1 MGDAAAASP
10 PASLG
15 KRRRRGG
22 AGGGDGEGLRRVA
35 EIVMVLAAAGEVRGG
50 REPTA
55 AERALAAEARE
66 RLAAV
71 VTEGAVRPKDL
82 FPGEAVRAL
91 VEDLGLNRARDPAAM
106 GFRPPKASIADRL
119 MLTKRKK
126 TAHVLME
133 EVKESPVQ
141 PTTSTAQTIT
151 SSGTADFQGF
161 HGAPKFAVGVP
172 RNLPAVAAL
181 PATAP
186 VTSASLVTLKPP
198 GSSPVKSVNNPS
210 VVTMPH
216 TAPSHLKS
224 DKGVNGPPN
233 LVRTGATYGN
243 LNKSFHDTC
252 ARSNLN
258 AVQSSN
264 PVAKN
269 QDTKTASID
278 ATAGNPLT
286 GHHATP
292 SVAPVPPKPTFA
304 NHSEIAKSVQR
315 VLHQPANHPSWI
327 PPSTEYMRSR
337 LDCQICKVAIMDME
351 SLLVCD
357 ACEKGAHLKCLQHYG
372 NKGVPKAEWHCPT
385 CLTKS
390 KGKPLPP
397 KYGKVTRTAVEPK
410 ATPPPA
416 GTQVS
421 SQGAAENI
429 AVKENHQKVAV
440 NGNLLNQNST
450 QAGSVAQSST
460 VLALGVTAA
469 VAQSQPLSISRL
481 PEGNLNND
489 AALSSEKT
497 GNVGPCS
504 SIAHRNEKPPDELQ
518 SSGLPANSKT
528 GTQSGKSPN
537 EEVSSVLVSGS
548 ADSTNDTLHEQKSHE
563 ISGEKCSD
571 NSSIVASEANIK
583 SKADSELISGR
594 DVEMVDN
601 DIPPKDQTNNI
612 ATEDK
617 PSTQET
623 SEAHKMEVVE
633 VSANTGIQISQ
644 GDSAGTE
651 ENLHTEV
658 TSVPHMINDVAMATN
673 AGTPICPS
681 NNVAIEEKPK
691 STVIS
696 EVCTTKDTEMTTDA
710 TLDQNTNV
718 ATEEIPLPESISATE
733 DADMTTDTGI
743 PTNQRQEVN
752 GLAEN
757 GRKEHPLGETD
768 KHKSDHSTMPDMST
782 APQIT
787 SNGVMHSKDEA
798 ACGHEGEIVDISAA
812 ATEENN

>member
-10 PASLG
+10 PAALG
-15 KRRRRGG
+15 KRRR
-22 AGGGDGEGLRRVA
+22 GGDGEGLRRVA

-66 RLAAV
+66 RLASV
-71 VTEGAVRPKDL
+71 VAEGAVRPKDL

-119 MLTKRKK
+119 MLTKRK
-126 TAHVLME
+126 ME

-172 RNLPAVAAL
+172 RNLPPVAAL

-198 GSSPVKSVNNPS
+198 GSSPVKSANNPS

-216 TAPSHLKS
+216 MAPSHLKS

-252 ARSNLN
+252 ARSNPN

-264 PVAKN
+264 PVVKN
-269 QDTKTASID
+269 QDTKTVSID

-304 NHSEIAKSVQR
+304 NHGEIAKSVQR

-327 PPSTEYMRSR
+327 PPSTEYMRSP

-450 QAGSVAQSST
+450 QAGSAVQSST
-460 VLALGVTAA
+460 VLALGVTSAG
-469 VAQSQPLSISRL
+469 AQSQVLSISRL

-489 AALSSEKT
+489 AALSSEKM

-504 SIAHRNEKPPDELQ
+504 SIAHCNEKPPDELQ

-537 EEVSSVLVSGS
+537 EEVSSILVSGCV
-548 ADSTNDTLHEQKSHE
+548 DSTNDTLHGQKSHE

-583 SKADSELISGR
+583 SKAASELISGS
-594 DVEMVDN
+594 DVEMADN
-601 DIPPKDQTNNI
+601 DIPPMDQTNNI

-633 VSANTGIQISQ
+633 VSANNGIQISQ
-644 GDSAGTE
+644 GGSAATE

-681 NNVAIEEKPK
+681 NNVAVEEKSQ

-696 EVCTTKDTEMTTDA
+696 EVCTTKDTKMTINA
-710 TLDQNTNV
+710 TLDKNTNV
-718 ATEEIPLPESISATE
+718 ATEENPLPESISATE
-733 DADMTTDTGI
+733 DADMITDTGI
-743 PTNQRQEVN
+743 PTNQTQEAN
-752 GLAEN
+752 GLPEN
-757 GRKEHPLGETD
+757 GRKEHTLGETD
-768 KHKSDHSTMPDMST
+768 KHKSDHSALPDMST
-782 APQIT
+782 APQVT

-798 ACGHEGEIVDISAA
+798 VCGHEGEIVDSSAA

>member
-119 MLTKRKK
+119 MLTKRK
-126 TAHVLME
+126 ME